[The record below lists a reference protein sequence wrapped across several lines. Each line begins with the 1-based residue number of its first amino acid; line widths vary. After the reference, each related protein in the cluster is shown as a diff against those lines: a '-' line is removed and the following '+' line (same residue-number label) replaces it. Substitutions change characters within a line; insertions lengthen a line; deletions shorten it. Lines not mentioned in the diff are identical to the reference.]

1 VPSARHATH
10 VLDGRRIATLAE
22 FRAEVGGALL
32 DDPAWDA
39 DVLGD
44 ALGALLRD
52 AAGGAPLRL
61 EWRHAAASR
70 ERLGPDATVRELTRH
85 LRDCPP
91 NVLIR
96 TAWALRAALRG
107 EGPTLFDRL
116 VAAMRAQPRVT
127 LVLDD
132 EDAAR
137 AAP

>member
-1 VPSARHATH
+1 V
-10 VLDGRRIATLAE
+10 GR
-22 FRAEVGGALL
+22 ALL
-32 DDPAWDA
+32 DDPAWDG

-52 AAGGAPLRL
+52 AAVGAPLRL
-61 EWRHAAASR
+61 EWRHAGRSR
-70 ERLGPDATVRELTRH
+70 RRLGRAGTVDELTQR

-91 NVLIR
+91 NVLIG

-116 VAAMRAQPRVT
+116 VRAVRAQPRVT

-132 EDAAR
+132 EDATR
-137 AAP
+137 TAP